1 MDWRGDYLFIHR
13 LESSDNSE
21 INVKKLIQDSW
32 EGILSNHPVWFTNE
46 ESKDVRLNMNMW
58 ILKTL
63 YFQIVVLEK
72 TLESPL
78 YYKEIQ
84 PVKS

>member
-13 LESSDNSE
+13 LESSNNSE
-21 INVKKLIQDSW
+21 INVKKLIQERW
-32 EGILSNHPVWFTNE
+32 EGILYIHPVWFTSE
-46 ESKDVRLNMNMW
+46 ERKGVWLNMNMW
-58 ILKTL
+58 ILKTWN
-63 YFQIVVLEK
+63 FQIVVPEK

-78 YYKEIQ
+78 YCKEIE

>member
-1 MDWRGDYLFIHR
+1 MDWRRGYLFIHR

-32 EGILSNHPVWFTNE
+32 EEFLSIRPVWFTRE
-46 ESKDVRLNMNMW
+46 ESKGVWLNMNMW

-63 YFQIVVLEK
+63 YFQIVVLKK

-78 YYKEIQ
+78 YCKEIQ